1 MNIREFY
8 EFVGGNYED
17 VLKRM
22 VKEERVVKFVRMFER
37 DPSYQGLVTAM
48 DIEDYDEAFRMAH
61 TLKRVCQNL
70 GLGALEA
77 PCNAITEMLREPH
90 RDVELAKSLLPDVT
104 KQYEHTM
111 EGVKSLKE

>member
-1 MNIREFY
+1 
-8 EFVGGNYED
+8 
-17 VLKRM
+17 
-22 VKEERVVKFVRMFER
+22 
-37 DPSYQGLVTAM
+37 
-48 DIEDYDEAFRMAH
+48 MAH
-61 TLKRVCQNL
+61 TLKGVCQNL